1 MQEWEKWTKLRQT
14 PDVRVKNCTP
24 GWGASKPD
32 KEQGPDGMGIT
43 IAVLGGTGGAGQHFV
58 RLALERGHDVR
69 VLARTP
75 AKVERQQGSPL
86 PVNLTVVKGDST
98 SEADVSA
105 LCTGCDLVV
114 SAVGAPPRAPQQIM
128 RLTAANILASKPP
141 RVIAVSSLG
150 LCGTSPTARFIL
162 TLVAGARNIEDAES
176 ADLLLRSATDK
187 CKVVVVRPTALS
199 EQPGTGNLATRESG
213 MAIAALSKEDLALFL
228 ADMITDTSLDSSDGV
243 QLYAAPSEHGGCVVS

>member
-1 MQEWEKWTKLRQT
+1 M
-14 PDVRVKNCTP
+14 KNCTQ
-24 GWGASKPD
+24 GCGASKPD

-105 LCTGCDLVV
+105 LCAGCDLVV

-150 LCGTSPTARFIL
+150 LCGTSPTVRFIL

-199 EQPGTGNLATRESG
+199 EQPGTGKYLATRESG
-213 MAIAALSKEDLALFL
+213 MAMAALSKQDLALFL

>member
-1 MQEWEKWTKLRQT
+1 
-14 PDVRVKNCTP
+14 
-24 GWGASKPD
+24 
-32 KEQGPDGMGIT
+32 
-43 IAVLGGTGGAGQHFV
+43 
-58 RLALERGHDVR
+58 
-69 VLARTP
+69 
-75 AKVERQQGSPL
+75 
-86 PVNLTVVKGDST
+86 
-98 SEADVSA
+98 
-105 LCTGCDLVV
+105 
-114 SAVGAPPRAPQQIM
+114 M

-150 LCGTSPTARFIL
+150 LCGTSPTVRFIL